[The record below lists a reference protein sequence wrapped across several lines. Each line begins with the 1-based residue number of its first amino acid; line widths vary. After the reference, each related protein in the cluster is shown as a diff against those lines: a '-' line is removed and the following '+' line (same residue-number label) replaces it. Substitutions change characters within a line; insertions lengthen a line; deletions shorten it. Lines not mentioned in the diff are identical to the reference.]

1 MDVAFAAGASVAS
14 ASFRFRESLEV
25 TYAPIDLTLC
35 NRFDCG
41 DLSEVSLALSAVL
54 AFPGLGG
61 SALVRSGP
69 PRSGFF
75 LFFEFVFA
83 GADEF
88 LSVAGAC
95 LGAPS
100 LSPVASRA
108 VGSCEVGAL
117 AAEGALASVGA
128 GNDGESV
135 GEGAV
140 GVGFETTDGAVCV
153 GAGVCCLATGT
164 DVLAVLLGATT
175 GDETVG
181 EAAVV
186 GELNVAK
193 RVDTDSQSRL
203 TACIS

>member
-25 TYAPIDLTLC
+25 TYAPIDFTLC
-35 NRFDCG
+35 NRFDFG

-108 VGSCEVGAL
+108 VGSCEVDAL

-128 GNDGESV
+128 GNDGASV

-140 GVGFETTDGAVCV
+140 GVDFETTDGAVCV

-164 DVLAVLLGATT
+164 DVPAVLLGATT

-186 GELNVAK
+186 GELDVAE

>member
-1 MDVAFAAGASVAS
+1 M
-14 ASFRFRESLEV
+14 
-25 TYAPIDLTLC
+25 
-35 NRFDCG
+35 
-41 DLSEVSLALSAVL
+41 SEVSLALSAVL
-54 AFPGLGG
+54 AFPVLGG
-61 SALVRSGP
+61 SALVRTGP

-83 GADEF
+83 GAEEF

-108 VGSCEVGAL
+108 VGSCELGALVATGTL
-117 AAEGALASVGA
+117 AAEGALASIG
-128 GNDGESV
+128 GCNDGASV

-140 GVGFETTDGAVCV
+140 CVGFETTDGAVCV
-153 GAGVCCLATGT
+153 GAGVCCLATAA
-164 DVLAVLLGATT
+164 DVPAVVLGVTT
-175 GDETVG
+175 GEEKIG

-186 GELNVAK
+186 GELDVAE

>member
-1 MDVAFAAGASVAS
+1 
-14 ASFRFRESLEV
+14 
-25 TYAPIDLTLC
+25 
-35 NRFDCG
+35 
-41 DLSEVSLALSAVL
+41 LSEVSLALSAVL

-108 VGSCEVGAL
+108 VGSCEVDAL

-128 GNDGESV
+128 GNDGASV
-135 GEGAV
+135 GEGTV
-140 GVGFETTDGAVCV
+140 GVDFETTDGAVCV

-186 GELNVAK
+186 GELNVAE
-193 RVDTDSQSRL
+193 RVDTDSLSRL
-203 TACIS
+203 TACISRSEFS